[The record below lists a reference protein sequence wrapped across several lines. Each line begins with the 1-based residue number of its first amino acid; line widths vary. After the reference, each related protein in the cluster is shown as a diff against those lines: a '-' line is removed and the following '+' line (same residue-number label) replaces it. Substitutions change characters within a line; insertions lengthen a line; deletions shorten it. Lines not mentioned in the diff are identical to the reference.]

1 MTNRFIHALSKVVRA
16 GKKNTCPFSMASL
29 IHAEGQVETLNIATA
44 AHVLTRGPLVLYRS
58 PEC

>member
-1 MTNRFIHALSKVVRA
+1 MTNRFIHAISKVRL
-16 GKKNTCPFSMASL
+16 GQEKYTCPFSMASL

-44 AHVLTRGPLVLYRS
+44 AHILTRGPLVLYRS